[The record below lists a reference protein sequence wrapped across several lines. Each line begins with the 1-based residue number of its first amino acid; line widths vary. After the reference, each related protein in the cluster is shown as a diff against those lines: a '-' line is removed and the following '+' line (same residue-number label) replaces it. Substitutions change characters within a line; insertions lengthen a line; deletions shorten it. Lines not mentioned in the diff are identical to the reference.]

1 MENRT
6 KARLACVE
14 KTKKDL
20 IELRSRIWERMSDAQ
35 KEQYYRD
42 KVDNDISIKNIIS
55 FFNEHSDRIEK
66 EIGNPDFEALFDKR
80 WRMKITCF
88 DNFWK
93 ELDNERR
100 IHVNFWEE
108 LDNERQIHVNFWEEL
123 DNERQI
129 HVEDYIHVPI
139 KPEVA
144 RSLLKDHGKD
154 WCVMRDFNDFYHC
167 LKGTLKDFDDMNLKK
182 KSEF

>member
-1 MENRT
+1 MGNRT
-6 KARLACVE
+6 KARLAYVE

-20 IELRSRIWERMSDAQ
+20 IELRGRIWERMSDAQ

-55 FFNEHSDRIEK
+55 FFNEYSDRIEK
-66 EIGNPDFEALFDKR
+66 EIGNPDFEALFEKR

-88 DNFWK
+88 D
-93 ELDNERR
+93 
-100 IHVNFWEE
+100 
-108 LDNERQIHVNFWEEL
+108 NFWEEL

-167 LKGTLKDFDDMNLKK
+167 LKDTLKDFDNRSEPKK
-182 KSEF
+182 EESEF